1 MALCSVT
8 DFSIHQNKALK
19 NIAFD
24 DGHSENKEE
33 GQYVYS
39 SFMDCINFT
48 LFGYYSYLS
57 CYF

>member
-1 MALCSVT
+1 MKE
-8 DFSIHQNKALK
+8 FSIHQNKALK

-24 DGHSENKEE
+24 DGHSENKKE